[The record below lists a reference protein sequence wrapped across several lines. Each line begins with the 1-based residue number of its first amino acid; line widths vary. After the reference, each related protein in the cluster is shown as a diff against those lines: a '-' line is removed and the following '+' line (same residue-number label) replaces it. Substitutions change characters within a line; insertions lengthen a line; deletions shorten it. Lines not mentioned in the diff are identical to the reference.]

1 MFADLLIIFL
11 ASLVVIAVFRRLHL
25 PPILGYLFV
34 GVAMG
39 PSALGW
45 VGGGHDLTFL
55 AEFGVVFLL
64 FTLGLEFSLPRMLAL
79 RSMVFGLGSMQFS
92 LTALALFALFFA
104 TTSLSLEAA
113 VILAGGLALSS
124 TAIVLKELS
133 SLSQTLTPHGQR
145 AIGVLLFQDMVAVL
159 LLVMVPVLG
168 GNGETVWYID
178 MLWALGKTVL
188 LFVGLLAVSRWV
200 LPKVFHEIAEA
211 RQPELFVLMA
221 LVIVLL
227 AAWLT
232 HLMHLSM
239 ALGAFIAGMML
250 GESHYRHQI
259 EADIRPFRD
268 VLLGLFFVSVGL
280 LVDIHV
286 LWAEIIEVLAFT
298 LALVAIKG
306 IVVFLLV
313 KYRSGSTGIAW
324 RTGLA
329 LAQGG
334 EFCFALLTLAFT
346 HQLIDQEVV
355 SLVISVT
362 VCSMVLTPLLLRGVP
377 NMMARMHRETR
388 EESHLEEI
396 SSAHAEDS
404 NHVILCGYGRVG
416 QAVGRFLRREEY
428 AYVALDDDPVRV
440 REAGAGGNHVHFG
453 DCRRHDLLKAVGIER
468 ARMVVIAVDNGE
480 HSLQILHTVRDI
492 STDIPVLVRT
502 RDDSLLDTMQQAGA
516 TEVIPEQLESS
527 LMLASHVLVL
537 LGMREQQVKG
547 LMDEVRGER
556 YKLLHGFYHGNQP
569 NLLEAHGH
577 DRVLLHATVLTKSA
591 YARGKTVAELELQD
605 FDIELQHIRRGEE
618 EFEPLPDAVLRSGDA
633 LVFSGGVEAIEAAE
647 ARILGDMS

>member
-11 ASLVVIAVFRRLHL
+11 ASLAFIAVFRRLHL

-34 GVAMG
+34 GVLLG
-39 PSALGW
+39 PSAIGV
-45 VGGGHDLTFL
+45 VGGSHDLTFL

-79 RSMVFGLGSMQFS
+79 RSMVFGLGSMQFAF
-92 LTALALFALFFA
+92 TALVLFGVLLL
-104 TTSLSLEAA
+104 TSISLEAA
-113 VILAGGLALSS
+113 FILATGLALSS
-124 TAIVLKELS
+124 TAIVLKELT
-133 SLSQTLTPHGQR
+133 SLGQTLTPHGQR

-159 LLVMVPVLG
+159 LLVMIPVLG
-168 GNGETVWYID
+168 GNGEQAWYVD
-178 MLWALGKTVL
+178 MLLALGKTAL
-188 LFVGLLAVSRWV
+188 LFFGLMAVSRWV
-200 LPKVFHEIAEA
+200 LPRLFHEIAA
-211 RQPELFVLMA
+211 AKQPELFVLMA

-232 HLMHLSM
+232 HLLHLSM

-286 LWAEIIEVLAFT
+286 LWEQLPLVLALTF
-298 LALVAIKG
+298 ALVIIKG
-306 IVVFLLV
+306 LIVFALV
-313 KYRSGSTGIAW
+313 KYRSGNLTIAW
-324 RTGLA
+324 RTALA

-334 EFCFALLTLAFT
+334 EFCFALLTLAFA
-346 HQLIDQEVV
+346 HQLIDQELV

-362 VCSMVLTPLLLRGVP
+362 VCSMVLTPLLMRGVP
-377 NMMARMHRETR
+377 TLMARLQREAR
-388 EESHLEEI
+388 EESQLEEI
-396 SSAHAEDS
+396 AAAHAEDE
-404 NHVILCGYGRVG
+404 NHVIVCGYGRVG
-416 QAVGRFLRREEY
+416 QAVGRFLRREEF

-453 DCRRHDLLKAVGIER
+453 DCRRHDMLKAVGIER
-468 ARMVVIAVDNGE
+468 ARMVVVAVDNGE
-480 HSLQILHTVRDI
+480 HSLQILRAVRELD
-492 STDIPVLVRT
+492 SKIPVLIRT
-502 RDDSLLDTMQQAGA
+502 RDDSMLEAMQEAGA

-537 LGMREQQVKG
+537 LGMREKQVHH

-591 YARGKTVAELELQD
+591 YARGKTLAELELQD
-605 FDIELQHIRRGEE
+605 FDIELQHIRRGDEE
-618 EFEPLPDAVLRSGDA
+618 LTPEPDEILRSGDA

-647 ARILGDMS
+647 ARILGDMT